1 MSAVHA
7 GNRES
12 SSGIP
17 VGNRTVNCG
26 NRFGVSIGNLDVNIG
41 NLMEYLF
48 LQRFSCITVALTLLR
63 AHQLVMVNRACA
75 SRQGSAQQQ
84 CAQQSEFNRRGVS
97 KIGSAASV

>member
-48 LQRFSCITVALTLLR
+48 LQRF
-63 AHQLVMVNRACA
+63 HA
-75 SRQGSAQQQ
+75 SP
-84 CAQQSEFNRRGVS
+84 
-97 KIGSAASV
+97 